1 MGSASAANPAAAI
14 STVFVYGSLL
24 ADDVVRVLLNR
35 VPSSSSAI
43 LHDYHRF
50 SIKGRVYP
58 AILPA
63 ENKKVIG
70 RDTAE
75 KLQAYTY
82 VWENKTDPNLHGEWD
97 FEEWK
102 VLHMDYFLK
111 MTKGFKEEM
120 KLPDSN
126 TRVATY
132 ESFYEGKDSGPPH
145 S

>member
-1 MGSASAANPAAAI
+1 MGSASAANPAATI

-35 VPSSSSAI
+35 VPPSSSAI

-75 KLQAYTY
+75 KLKAYTY
-82 VWENKTDPNLHGEWD
+82 VWE
-97 FEEWK
+97 
-102 VLHMDYFLK
+102 
-111 MTKGFKEEM
+111 
-120 KLPDSN
+120 
-126 TRVATY
+126 TRLIQTY
-132 ESFYEGKDSGPPH
+132 TANGILRSGKYCIWIIS
-145 S
+145 